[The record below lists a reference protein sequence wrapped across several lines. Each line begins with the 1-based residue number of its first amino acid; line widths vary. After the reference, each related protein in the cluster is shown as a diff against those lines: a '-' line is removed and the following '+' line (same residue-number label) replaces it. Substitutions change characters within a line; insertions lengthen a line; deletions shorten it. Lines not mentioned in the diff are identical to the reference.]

1 MREDFQYNITLIE
14 ARDKEIQRLDKICQE
29 KSFHSEKLHD
39 ENVTLSTNMDAMRSA
54 QHEKDL
60 KREEDKIA
68 NKVLYTDLLSSIK
81 ISSSIMQIIAA
92 ENFR

>member
-1 MREDFQYNITLIE
+1 M
-14 ARDKEIQRLDKICQE
+14 
-29 KSFHSEKLHD
+29 
-39 ENVTLSTNMDAMRSA
+39 TLSTNMDAMRSA

-92 ENFR
+92 ENFRFENLAILFSTSVDEN

>member
-1 MREDFQYNITLIE
+1 
-14 ARDKEIQRLDKICQE
+14 
-29 KSFHSEKLHD
+29 
-39 ENVTLSTNMDAMRSA
+39 MDAMRSA

>member
-1 MREDFQYNITLIE
+1 
-14 ARDKEIQRLDKICQE
+14 
-29 KSFHSEKLHD
+29 
-39 ENVTLSTNMDAMRSA
+39 MDAMRSA

-68 NKVLYTDLLSSIK
+68 NKVLYTDLLPSIK
-81 ISSSIMQIIAA
+81 ISSFIMQIIAA